1 MSQIRIVINCVVA
14 ALTIMASAVTA
25 QQNAPT
31 LSAPDL
37 SGSFSISPLR
47 LDLAQSSEFTNL
59 TLTNALDRR
68 SSVQI
73 RIFAWR
79 QEGGKDIY
87 APTTDF
93 VASPSIFT
101 MPAGAQ
107 QQIHIIRAQPLP
119 GAREQHYRVVVDQ
132 LPEAAQGKNQA
143 AATRLQ
149 LTLPLF
155 VGSEQARPAQLSAA
169 INGTRLTITNSG
181 GRTARIGVLTVVS
194 NDGRRWPIN
203 LENGRYVQGQSMLT
217 FDVPRFDC
225 TRAGALR
232 VAGTIDRAAFDVPP
246 QTRCP

>member
-1 MSQIRIVINCVVA
+1 MTRIRFVTRFVIA
-14 ALTIMASAVTA
+14 ALTIVASAVVA
-25 QQNAPT
+25 QQNAP
-31 LSAPDL
+31 AL

-68 SSVQI
+68 SSIQI

-79 QEGGKDIY
+79 QENGKDIY

-93 VASPSIFT
+93 IASPSIFT

-107 QQIHIIRAQPLP
+107 QQIHVIRAQPMP
-119 GAREQHYRVVVDQ
+119 DAREQHYRVVVDQ

-155 VGSEQARPAQLSAA
+155 VGSERAQPSRLSAA
-169 INGTRLTITNSG
+169 LNGAQLTITNSG
-181 GRTARIGVLTVVS
+181 GRTARIGTLALLG
-194 NDGRRWPIN
+194 NNGRRWPIN

-217 FDVPRFDC
+217 FDLPGFDC
-225 TRAGALR
+225 VQAGTLR
-232 VAGTIDRAAFDVPP
+232 VAGIVDRAAFDVQP